1 MGQMAKGFRLLLKG
15 AISVAFFAVLLS
27 FVQTNELV
35 ELFTGINWI
44 YFTLSITLTPLMLG
58 VSCAKW
64 KLVLDR
70 SGVSVPVPELFRYY
84 FIGYFFSNI
93 LPSTVGGDLVRSYYA
108 GKRINNQAY
117 SAVAIFI
124 ERFTGILLL
133 LLLVVVMPLIRIDLY
148 KNPFVYIPAACAL
161 SILIVIVII
170 GVAADPVRLF
180 GKLGDTLFRLLR
192 WLTSKP
198 VLRVLKRAVDVLE
211 RIYQSILKK
220 VAKVHHEFTI
230 ASDAIKNDRQLL
242 FKIILLTVIFYL
254 LTMVNVYVC
263 YLAFNVKVNFA
274 AVCVLVPV
282 ALFVAHLPVSLLG
295 NLGYFESI
303 FVGYFLLVGVPAS
316 ESLAMGLLL
325 RFKMLMLGLIGYG
338 FYLSHKG
345 DKIPGAAELN
355 KMVAADNKQQEL

>member
-1 MGQMAKGFRLLLKG
+1 MRQLTKGFKLLLKG

-27 FVQTNELV
+27 FVQANELV
-35 ELFTGINWI
+35 ELFTGINWL
-44 YFTLSITLTPLMLG
+44 YFALSIGLTPVMLG
-58 VSCAKW
+58 VSCTKW

-108 GKRINNQAY
+108 GKCINNQAY
-117 SAVAIFI
+117 SAVAVFI

-133 LLLVVVMPLIRIDLY
+133 LLLVIVMPLIRVDLY

-161 SILIVIVII
+161 SLLVVIVII
-170 GVAADPVRLF
+170 GVAADPVKLF
-180 GKLGDTLFRLLR
+180 GTVGDALFRFLR
-192 WLTSKP
+192 WMTSFP
-198 VLRVLKRAVDVLE
+198 LLRVLEKGVDMLD
-211 RIYQSILKK
+211 RIYQTVLKK

-230 ASDAIKNDRQLL
+230 ASAAIKNDSQLL
-242 FKIILLTVIFYL
+242 IKIVLLTVLFYL

-263 YLAFNVKVNFA
+263 YLTFNVKVNFL

-338 FYLSHKG
+338 FYLTHKG
-345 DKIPGAAELN
+345 DKIPGRAELN
-355 KMVAADNKQQEL
+355 KMVASDNKQ